1 VIHPWLLSQIWV
13 VLYAQRNPS
22 SSEEITLKI
31 AQAILVLG
39 IIIAAAGLGVY
50 ATAPPL
56 KGNLTI
62 DWWYESSGHYPQSA
76 DQAAV
81 YKSQM
86 EKTGLITVNLH
97 GADWASYKK
106 NRDAHSMPVYV
117 YGWYPDYLDP
127 DDYIQP
133 FLDTVGGGWLGTGYS
148 NPDMDKLIA
157 QARSTSDPTQRGQ
170 LYSQI
175 QTIMVKDAPIVPVF
189 QGSAWAVTKPSVTGV
204 NLDITQNMYY
214 WLISPPSGKDTLIVG
229 TTDSIETSLDP
240 AEVWDF
246 FGGSEMIVN
255 LGAPLVY
262 IKPGSAA
269 GPNDFMSA
277 LATKWSVSS
286 DGLTY
291 TFDLRQGLK
300 FSDGTEFT
308 ADAVKYSFDRNI
320 GLAMPDGPQIGLG
333 YGDIIKSVTAA
344 SKYQAVFTLKNQFS
358 PFLALMAFSGSYIV
372 NPKYAPNTPGK
383 AVPYTDGN
391 ARASNPNDLGPYL
404 LTDWTRK
411 GGKDYEMKLDANPSY
426 FSAADVKSKHI
437 IIKFY
442 SDSTALALAIKSGD
456 IDMAFR
462 QLASN
467 DIKSMQSDST
477 VKVWEGTGAFIQYIC
492 FQERTPPFDKPEVRQ
507 AIAAALNRQ
516 EVVDTVFL
524 GQAVPLYSMIPNGMA
539 FHQDAYKTHG
549 DANMALVTSTL
560 TGLGY
565 TGATPAA
572 TIQLALG
579 AIGVGIILAIV
590 GAVIMLRK
598 RKT

>member
-1 VIHPWLLSQIWV
+1 MTFGLNKK
-13 VLYAQRNPS
+13 A
-22 SSEEITLKI
+22 I
-31 AQAILVLG
+31 ARMQGIG
-39 IIIAAAGLGVY
+39 IIVMLLGLASLGVGAY
-50 ATAPPL
+50 YYTLPPP
-56 KGNLTI
+56 KLTI

-117 YGWYPDYLDP
+117 YGWYPDYIDP

-516 EVVDTVFL
+516 ELVDTVFL
-524 GQAVPLYSMIPNGMA
+524 GQAAPLYSMIPNGMA
-539 FHQDAYKTHG
+539 FHQDAYKTLG

-560 TGLGY
+560 PGLGY
-565 TGATPAA
+565 SGATPAA